1 MNELEKRI
9 KFYQEE
15 LLMDLQRL
23 VQIASVRDVT
33 SVKEDAPFGDGIRCA
48 MDAFL
53 DIAKRCGFTVHDV
66 DGYAVYANIEDR
78 DDYIGVLA
86 HLDVVEAGDL
96 KLWDSD
102 PFTLVQK
109 GDMLYGRGVND
120 DKGPL
125 LAALYAARLLK
136 EEGISLK
143 HDIRII
149 AGGAE
154 ETTWE
159 CMEHYF
165 AKHKQPIMGFSPDG
179 NFPIVNG
186 EKGILQY
193 ELIFSA
199 QKDKEENV
207 ITHIHCE
214 KPMNYVCDHI
224 ELHIQYSQEDLM
236 EYAKQADTVR
246 YEEELAVLIYRGKT
260 SLSRNPQ
267 RGENALWKLCED
279 LCDYP
284 FAQHGFCELLQYFKA
299 YLLDDFYG
307 AKSGLYHE
315 DEEMGKTSICPMS
328 FAMEGDIFHLY
339 IDYRYIHGVDI
350 VKAKEHIMDIVKPYQ
365 ADFAVLKEK
374 RMLYVPQASP
384 LIQALKAAYEQVM
397 HEEAG
402 AFTKGGASYARTLDC
417 GVAFGATFEGEDPK
431 PHMPNEQ
438 MPLSSLLKACEIY
451 YYALKKLA
459 CDGK

>member
-1 MNELEKRI
+1 
-9 KFYQEE
+9 
-15 LLMDLQRL
+15 
-23 VQIASVRDVT
+23 
-33 SVKEDAPFGDGIRCA
+33 
-48 MDAFL
+48 
-53 DIAKRCGFTVHDV
+53 
-66 DGYAVYANIEDR
+66 
-78 DDYIGVLA
+78 
-86 HLDVVEAGDL
+86 
-96 KLWDSD
+96 
-102 PFTLVQK
+102 
-109 GDMLYGRGVND
+109 
-120 DKGPL
+120 
-125 LAALYAARLLK
+125 
-136 EEGISLK
+136 
-143 HDIRII
+143 
-149 AGGAE
+149 
-154 ETTWE
+154 
-159 CMEHYF
+159 
-165 AKHKQPIMGFSPDG
+165 
-179 NFPIVNG
+179 
-186 EKGILQY
+186 
-193 ELIFSA
+193 
-199 QKDKEENV
+199 
-207 ITHIHCE
+207 
-214 KPMNYVCDHI
+214 MNYVCDHI
-224 ELHIQYSQEDLM
+224 ELHIQYPQEDLM